1 MVEADLRA
9 QRDVLFL
16 VYDHPICPVS
26 LREDQSPQPIDFE
39 GELSVLLSKLL
50 NLNQHS
56 SDLFFY
62 LIAGF
67 SFI

>member
-1 MVEADLRA
+1 MVPTDLLA

-39 GELSVLLSKLL
+39 GKLSVLRSKLL
-50 NLNQHS
+50 NFNQYS
-56 SDLFFY
+56 SVVFLS

-67 SFI
+67 SFT